1 MIVTIDGPA
10 GAGKSTAAR
19 CLARRLGFRFLDTGA
34 MYRAVTWVCCQADI
48 DLTDANAVLDAARGM
63 QLDLG
68 DDTVHVAGRDISA
81 AIRTPEITRES
92 RHVAAN
98 NAVRAHLIDRQK
110 REFARDRNVVTEG
123 RDQGTIAFPTPSA
136 SSTSLPIPR
145 NGLSAGSANW
155 RTGGSRSPSRNCC
168 NSRRTAINA
177 TPSVNSG
184 AMRPATD
191 AREIDTSNLTL
202 EQVIDK
208 LERIVRERLATPG
221 H

>member
-98 NAVRAHLIDRQK
+98 NAVRAHLIDRQRK
-110 REFARDRNVVTEG
+110 FARDRNVVTEG
-123 RDQGTIAFPTPSA
+123 RDQGTIAFPHAECKFYLVADPQERA
-136 SSTSLPIPR
+136 L
-145 NGLSAGSANW
+145 
-155 RTGGSRSPSRNCC
+155 
-168 NSRRTAINA
+168 RRQRELADRGQQVALEELLQQQTHRDQRDAEREF
-177 TPSVNSG
+177 G